1 MTREAVV
8 FLLLLASIS
17 MAGFNSGNNLLYLMS
32 GVMLGTLIL
41 SFVVGRINLSGI
53 RAERRL
59 PRHAFAR
66 RPFRAPV
73 EVTNSKRF
81 LRSFGICIEEGG
93 ADEAGGPGTEKEF
106 LLSIESGG
114 KTTAREKRIV
124 IDRRGAHTFAPI
136 VLRSSYPFGLFN
148 MKRKASDAHEM
159 IVYPHIWDMNRAPS
173 GSSAIRDEFPSHL
186 KGLGSELYGFREY
199 RHGEEATNISW
210 KLSAKIGNLIVRE
223 TEHEERRRVCI
234 VFDSV
239 IKDTEASTL
248 EAFERAVSAT
258 ASLVW
263 YLCGNGY
270 SVKLVTLDDVVG
282 YGSGPDQMHKMLT
295 ALALIQPL
303 TALDPPQIAGKAVLE
318 GGVGVYVTAG
328 GSTTVAGKSG
338 GDFSAITAARR
349 ETR

>member
-1 MTREAVV
+1 MTREGVV
-8 FLLLLASIS
+8 FLLLLASIVI
-17 MAGFNSGNNLLYLMS
+17 AGFNSGNNLLYLMS
-32 GVMLGTLIL
+32 GVMLGALIL

-81 LRSFGICIEEGG
+81 VRSFGICVEGGG
-93 ADEAGGPGTEKEF
+93 ADDAGGPGMEKTF
-106 LLSIESGG
+106 LLSIASGG
-114 KTTAREKRIV
+114 KTTTREERIV
-124 IDRRGAHTFAPI
+124 IERRGAHTFAPI
-136 VLRSSYPFGLFN
+136 SLRSSYPFGLFN
-148 MKRKASDAHEM
+148 MKRKAPGAHEM

-173 GSSAIRDEFPSHL
+173 GSSNIRDEFPSHL
-186 KGLGSELYGFREY
+186 KGPGSGLYGFREY

-210 KLSAKIGNLIVRE
+210 KLSAKVGTLIVRE

-239 IKDTEASTL
+239 MKDTAAPTL
-248 EAFERAVSAT
+248 EAFEQAVSAT

-263 YLCGNGY
+263 YLCESGY
-270 SVKLVTLDDVVG
+270 SVKLVTRDDVVG
-282 YGSGPDQMHKMLT
+282 YGSGPDQMHRML
-295 ALALIQPL
+295 AVLALIQPL
-303 TALDPPQIAGKAVLE
+303 ATLEPPPIAGKAVLE

-328 GSTTVAGKSG
+328 GSTSVVGKSG
-338 GDFSAITAARR
+338 GDFSAIAAAGR